1 MVEKLTAAEKKK
13 AMGQLSGWKKV
24 NGREAIKKTF
34 VFADFNAAFGWMSR
48 VAMQAEKMD
57 HHPEWDNIYKT
68 VNVVLTTHDAGGLSA
83 LDVKLAGFMDKTAGA
98 AGKARGAKKG
108 RKK

>member
-13 AMGQLSGWKKV
+13 AMGRLSGWKKV

-34 VFADFNAAFGWMSR
+34 IFADFNAAFAWMSR

-57 HHPEWDNIYKT
+57 HHPEWFNVYNS
-68 VNVVLTTHDAGGLSA
+68 VNVTLSTHDSGGVTQ
-83 LDVKLAGFMDKTAGA
+83 LDINMAKQMNLLAKQQV
-98 AGKARGAKKG
+98 
-108 RKK
+108 

>member
-1 MVEKLTAAEKKK
+1 MVKKLTAAEKKK

-24 NGREAIKKTF
+24 SGREAIKKTF

-48 VAMQAEKMD
+48 VAMQAEKID
-57 HHPEWDNIYKT
+57 HHPEWGNVYKT

-98 AGKARGAKKG
+98 AGNAPGAKKG